1 MHKFGASGLQLA
13 LAREYF
19 YNSNYGNQKGKN
31 IYVRIGARAR
41 TFASGSG
48 PCDHA
53 EPHALLS
60 PSSFVFFVPRA
71 LSRSRTS
78 EYLPGEIRAR
88 DAYICIHRGSDLK
101 GQSRRGRGRERE
113 KATAPDAGS
122 AIKFFVSVEL

>member
-60 PSSFVFFVPRA
+60 PSSFVFF
-71 LSRSRTS
+71 L
-78 EYLPGEIRAR
+78 YLARYRVRAR
-88 DAYICIHRGSDLK
+88 ASTCPAKFERAMRIYVYIG
-101 GQSRRGRGRERE
+101 
-113 KATAPDAGS
+113 A
-122 AIKFFVSVEL
+122 AI